1 MTPSIKDQTPWKVG
15 FFDFGKA
22 QTPDTRFFNPAL
34 IQHQGSDW
42 LIARKA
48 SPIPWHNLGQN
59 SLVAFRLNKD
69 HKPEAF
75 VEINLK
81 NRNYKDQHWEDPRIV
96 RINNSLVLSYC
107 TFQIYRG
114 GTYSGA
120 HQQVA
125 FLNDGMQ
132 PIETWDP
139 IYGGNG
145 GSILMQ
151 SGNEKN
157 WMWFAHDGSLHFVYM
172 VHPHT
177 VVETDGVR
185 IVHQHRTDFSS
196 VWKYGELRG
205 GTNPVRIGDEYL
217 AFFHSSVPW
226 KHVPKYGER
235 RRYFMGAYTF
245 EAQAPFRVKR
255 MTPTPLLTGSEFDP
269 QIPGSPAVVF
279 PCGLVIEPSGTLYC
293 TYGVNDCASGWV
305 RMQIADIESRMVQ
318 C

>member
-48 SPIPWHNLGQN
+48 SPISWHNLGQN

-107 TFQIYRG
+107 TFQVYRG

-125 FLNDGMQ
+125 FLNEGMQ

-157 WMWFAHDGSLHFVYM
+157 WIFFEHDSQMMMIYM
-172 VHPHT
+172 TEPHQVIRWENRE
-177 VVETDGVR
+177 VVEKWETSNFG
-185 IVHQHRTDFSS
+185 
-196 VWKYGELRG
+196 WKWGHMRG
-205 GTNPVRIGDEYL
+205 GSNPIRIGDEYL
-217 AFFHSSVPW
+217 CFFHSSTQW
-226 KHVPKYGER
+226 TEKKRQYH
-235 RRYFMGAYTF
+235 MGAYTF
-245 EAQAPFRVKR
+245 EAKPPFKVKR
-255 MTPTPLLTGSEFDP
+255 MTKKPLLSGSQKDP
-269 QIPGSPAVVF
+269 WQEGLPLVVF
-279 PCGLVIEPSGTLYC
+279 PCGAILDSKKYVVSMGINDYTSAWIEIPVKDLDSL
-293 TYGVNDCASGWV
+293 
-305 RMQIADIESRMVQ
+305 MK
-318 C
+318 